1 MYLLRLMIG
10 AGLALAITTALL
22 VVMQLLI
29 KQDDINLKVNESR
42 KIADIQMGRT
52 EIDVNESVRKPER
65 PDTPDQEPPPVQNQ
79 TAMQDSSVNTQS
91 LNITPSFKGDLS
103 FSGARLSASDGE
115 YLPIVKVPPEY
126 PRRALSRNLEGYCV
140 VEFTV
145 TKTGSVRDP
154 FVTDCSSALF
164 EQSSLQAALKFKYK
178 PRVEDGEPVE
188 VSGVKNMFTYKLAN

>member
-1 MYLLRLMIG
+1 MYLVRLIIG

-29 KQDDINLKVNESR
+29 KQDDINVATSDAR
-42 KIADIQMGRT
+42 KIADIHMGRT
-52 EIDVNESVRKPER
+52 EIDVNENVRKPDK
-65 PDTPDQEPPPVQNQ
+65 PDTPEQEPPPVQEN
-79 TAMQDSSVNTQS
+79 TTMQDAAISTQS

-103 FSGARLSASDGE
+103 FDGARLSASDGE

-126 PRRALSRNLEGYCV
+126 PRRALSRNIEGYCV

-154 FVTDCSSALF
+154 VVTDCSSTLF
-164 EQSSLQAALKFKYK
+164 EQSAMQAVLKFKYK

-188 VSGVKNMFTYKLAN
+188 VPGVKNMFTYKLAN

>member
-1 MYLLRLMIG
+1 MYFVRLLIG

-29 KQDDINLKVNESR
+29 QQDDMHLAGNETR

-52 EIDVNESVRKPER
+52 DIDVNENVRKPDK
-65 PDTPDQEPPPVQNQ
+65 PDTPDQEPPPVQDRV
-79 TAMQDSSVNTQS
+79 AMQDAAVNMQS

-103 FSGARLSASDGE
+103 FAGARLSASDGE

-164 EQSSLQAALKFKYK
+164 EQSSLQAVLKFKYK

-188 VSGVKNMFTYKLAN
+188 VAGVKNMFTYKLAN

>member
-1 MYLLRLMIG
+1 MYLVRLLLG
-10 AGLALAITTALL
+10 AALALVITTGLL

-29 KQDDINLKVNESR
+29 KQDDIQLKTSDAR

-52 EIDVNESVRKPER
+52 EIDVNENVRKPDK
-65 PDTPDQEPPPVQNQ
+65 PDTPEQEPPPAQDR
-79 TAMQDSSVNTQS
+79 TPMQDNALSTQT
-91 LNITPSFKGDLS
+91 LNVTPSFKGDLS

-126 PRRALSRNLEGYCV
+126 PRRALARNLEGYCV

-154 FVTDCSSALF
+154 YVTDCSSTLF
-164 EQSSLQAALKFKYK
+164 ERSSMQAVLKFKYK

>member
-1 MYLLRLMIG
+1 MYFVRLLIG

-29 KQDDINLKVNESR
+29 QQDDMQLAGSEAR

-52 EIDVNESVRKPER
+52 DIDVNENVRKPDK
-65 PDTPDQEPPPVQNQ
+65 PDTPDQEPPPVQESV
-79 TAMQDSSVNTQS
+79 AMQDAAVSTQS

-103 FSGARLSASDGE
+103 FTGARLSASDGE

-164 EQSSLQAALKFKYK
+164 EQSSLQAVLKFKYK